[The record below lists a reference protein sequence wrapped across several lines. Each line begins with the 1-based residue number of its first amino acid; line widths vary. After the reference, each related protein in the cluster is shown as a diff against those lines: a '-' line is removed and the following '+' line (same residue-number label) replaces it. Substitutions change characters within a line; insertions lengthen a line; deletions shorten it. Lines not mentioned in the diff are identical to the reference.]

1 MAAWVCVLRGRDAC
15 LWTRWTRWTKW
26 TRWGR
31 HVIPCWFALPQCGL
45 ARAKSYRWGDY
56 CSSAPQIKPQ
66 YSQYSQ
72 YSQSAP
78 PAGHS
83 KPQRLFR
90 ILVQK
95 LPLGKAARPKP
106 TFLPKLLALFFE
118 FYGPEKDAAGAE
130 EHKGKYTHISILRI
144 NEFTVHIF
152 RGKKIHDPADDIAE
166 NGDKDIGAEV

>member
-1 MAAWVCVLRGRDAC
+1 MLVDQVDQMDQMDKMGAPVFALTGYAVAS
-15 LWTRWTRWTKW
+15 
-26 TRWGR
+26 
-31 HVIPCWFALPQCGL
+31 HVIPRWFALPQCGL

-144 NEFTVHIF
+144 NQLSSDFF
-152 RGKKIHDPADDIAE
+152 GRKKIHDSSDYIAE
-166 NGDKDIGAEV
+166 NRNQNIGTEV